1 MPRKFWELFDNEKNE
16 FPAKSSS
23 YLACPSGSEIWEKPT
38 NSSEDSSES
47 DDYGLM
53 SSYVEVM
60 DKIENSAE
68 IFECKAKDYGHILE
82 MKAVLEM
89 KAALWVY
96 KEVIENEL
104 IGFADSLNLLDT
116 NFDNLVENELD
127 KMTTNDGQNDS
138 DIHYSRL
145 CFFHK
150 IALALVKDE
159 ALGRNK
165 QWDKHLKRLLTDT
178 AVLQMNEP
186 KLILLLNDEDGI
198 NWASANCAD
207 PKLAAKF
214 MESIRKMPNW
224 ADRVHFDAL
233 SQLIPKFAYFQSVFC
248 YGTPTADFFHIK
260 AKLSVIVQTNVLH
273 AIERTFPEILHFE
286 KQLDCSYL
294 ELLLKKLEHKSGTL
308 LAQCYEARLSLPY
321 LMESVKH
328 FKNYLSGILSMDD
341 QLKLIIEEKIE
352 EIEESVYGAISEEKP
367 TEWRQNLCKLVK
379 LKELL
384 SEIYANP
391 KGCTFQQMFLWEP
404 GCQTEKELTDAFYYQ
419 RNFIKECNYT
429 AINKLMQYQSDQILA
444 KPAAKMKLWKMLS
457 ELGPEQIINYNGT
470 WESEV
475 MRKRRKEVFS
485 DNKVLLSHYDRIL
498 FGANLKRDEDDPFV
512 HLLLADVI
520 IFVRWVEEKLGLTRR
535 RSIAT
540 KRIEKSWE
548 TRKEIFEGF
557 YDKIWEEDERTV
569 RQLGEVVT
577 GLLIKLKQCL
587 EKDMTK
593 VLEDELWAQIMEEG
607 NAKSMDMEKRRA
619 YEKWKRSLHWD
630 IIEAL
635 IREESTLADRMKNAV
650 LLNKNSFQP
659 KLEFVV
665 GEENAKEILAKLN
678 ENSKKEKA
686 VASPP
691 STPVAENKM
700 KNLNII
706 SPKASKNLHLKDIHQ
721 QIELDQIEMEWNML
735 KSVELSKVKN
745 AKKLIGQ
752 LFVLLKQIVAKMDNL
767 QVQNEQN
774 FVASEEQIVGNG
786 LKLRKFAKFMAENYK
801 LVNAIN
807 AINEH
812 IITLLST
819 LLELQRTDNAQ
830 MEKRI
835 IDNFKMLFYQFKN
848 LEAQRKL
855 DQNLLFMRTMNEEK
869 SQIGEGKLGN
879 TKMPEEMPMIYQ
891 ISDGWQEIEFS
902 ERKSRN
908 IAKNNLIQ
916 QKVGINEQTENGRI
930 AQRNKIKAIRN
941 IFKEWSG
948 DVQFQLPPM
957 FYLKPDNKSLSTI
970 CFVPHGFDIHAKIL
984 GQFQCDLT
992 KAKLCSDNSIY
1003 CVFCKN
1009 PLVNFLKKIHLTVPK
1024 FEIKFMGTLFDVN
1037 FIAIP
1042 QVGQVPPKL
1051 NFNGKLIQIILTK
1064 FGKEIGTL
1072 LKESFVDVYTNEK
1085 DEKIGREKHEK
1096 FRMELEDEL
1105 FAIGDDDDKA
1115 ARIMEK
1121 LEKMGSYE
1129 ERTTAQN
1136 DSMKEA
1142 LKKAEMKR
1150 KTIGQLKE
1158 NLNVLWDHSLPLAL
1172 LEHLLSSNELYILH
1186 QTEDESVLNGST
1198 LRRFRTFYAFVE
1210 LWAKE
1215 KKLFNETAGHFNSQV
1230 ILTMVTKVFLLFPG
1244 ETSVA
1249 FLLEKFFL
1257 IYSFWVWPMPLQLK
1271 EINYAKE
1278 GAFLNW
1284 SPEREWF
1291 ERKQSKIGNA
1301 QIGTEMP
1308 IISPIFPHKNMAN
1321 KIQPSVAK
1329 NILNEFLN
1337 ETKQFM
1343 ATKDEDLSKNS

>member
-38 NSSEDSSES
+38 NSSEDSSSES

-60 DKIENSAE
+60 EKIENSAE
-68 IFECKAKDYGHILE
+68 IFECKAKDYGYILE

-321 LMESVKH
+321 LMES
-328 FKNYLSGILSMDD
+328 
-341 QLKLIIEEKIE
+341 
-352 EIEESVYGAISEEKP
+352 
-367 TEWRQNLCKLVK
+367 
-379 LKELL
+379 
-384 SEIYANP
+384 
-391 KGCTFQQMFLWEP
+391 
-404 GCQTEKELTDAFYYQ
+404 
-419 RNFIKECNYT
+419 
-429 AINKLMQYQSDQILA
+429 LMQYQSDQILA
-444 KPAAKMKLWKMLS
+444 KPAAKMKLWKMLT

-557 YDKIWEEDERTV
+557 YDKIWEEDERMV

-577 GLLIKLKQCL
+577 KLLIKLKQCL

-593 VLEDELWAQIMEEG
+593 VLEDELWAQIMEEV

-686 VASPP
+686 VASPT
-691 STPVAENKM
+691 STQAAEKKM

-721 QIELDQIEMEWNML
+721 QIELDQIEIEWNML

-752 LFVLLKQIVAKMDNL
+752 LFMLLKQIVAKMDNL

-786 LKLRKFAKFMAENYK
+786 LKLRKFAKFIAENYK
-801 LVNAIN
+801 LVN

-855 DQNLLFMRTMNEEK
+855 DQNLLFMRTMNGEK
-869 SQIGEGKLGN
+869 SQIDEGKLSN

-902 ERKSRN
+902 ERESRN

-916 QKVGINEQTENGRI
+916 QKLGINEQTENGRI

-1009 PLVNFLKKIHLTVPK
+1009 PLVNFLKKNHLTVPK

-1064 FGKEIGTL
+1064 FGNEIGTL

-1085 DEKIGREKHEK
+1085 DEKIGKEKHEK

-1105 FAIGDDDDKA
+1105 FSIGDDDYKA
-1115 ARIMEK
+1115 ERIMEK

-1278 GAFLNW
+1278 EAFLNW